1 MVNHTKKL
9 ISLSTTLSDASTDN
23 LKYLN
28 IDQALADVAYFV
40 DYQRANLPS
49 ATNAGVVVV
58 GASYSATMAAWF
70 RQRYPERANGAW
82 ASSAP
87 LNAQLDFPE
96 YKEVVSW
103 AINKVGGAACSDR
116 IKEAFAQMEQDIESE
131 NVAGIKEK
139 FNLCEDINV
148 NTILD
153 IWNFF
158 GIITDEFAGLVQYH
172 SSGDIEGACEA
183 ILDPTI
189 TDPVAAV
196 GKWVQGQFGGC
207 VDASYESFV
216 ELYKN
221 PSWSSESTTSAMRQ
235 WIYQTCNEYGWYQT
249 STSNNQVFG
258 KSFPLS
264 LNIAHCGDIYGS
276 Q

>member
-1 MVNHTKKL
+1 M
-9 ISLSTTLSDASTDN
+9 D
-23 LKYLN
+23 

-40 DYQRANLPS
+40 DYQRANLPGATS
-49 ATNAGVVVV
+49 AKVVVV

-70 RQRYPERANGAW
+70 RQKYPEKANGAW

-87 LNAQLDFPE
+87 LHAQLDFPE

-116 IKEAFAQMEQDIESE
+116 IKAAFTQMEQDIASG
-131 NVAGIKEK
+131 NVAEIKEK
-139 FNLCEDINV
+139 FNLCEDIISDN
-148 NTILD
+148 NLD
-153 IWNFF
+153 VWNFF

-172 SSGDIEGACEA
+172 NSGDIEGACET
-183 ILDPTI
+183 ILDATI

-196 GKWVQGQFGGC
+196 GKWVQEQFRGC
-207 VDASYESFV
+207 LDASYQSFV
-216 ELYKN
+216 DLYKN
-221 PSWSSESTTSAMRQ
+221 PSWTSTSTTTAMRQ

-249 STSNNQVFG
+249 STSADQVFG
-258 KSFPLS
+258 SSFPLG
-264 LNIAHCGDIYGS
+264 LNIAHCGEIYGT